1 MNCFSRSVAVI
12 TVQGVSKVYG
22 SRKVLDNISFVLGD
36 REILGFLGPNGAGK
50 STTMNI
56 IAGYTS
62 SNAGTVT
69 INGHEILDDPIWCK
83 RRIGYLPEHPPLY
96 PDMTVNAYLSFMFDL
111 KKLKLPKKEHIG
123 EICGTVGIDDVRGR
137 IIRNLSKGYQQ
148 RVGLAQAMLGNPEL
162 LILDEPTVG
171 LDPKQILEVRDLIR
185 NLGDRCTVIFSSHIL
200 QEVQAVARRIIVI
213 NNGVLIA
220 DDTPERLSGI
230 TSGDRAM
237 ILCAD
242 APPAELVP
250 LLEGLPGMK
259 SVERPGSPEETNPE
273 AIEYRL
279 EGEEGKDFRRDLF
292 ALLADRRW
300 PILSLRKSGASLED
314 IFLRLTAGDSTA
326 LSALSGKPVSAAGE
340 AAGRGAGTGGGANA
354 GNDAGDG
361 GTGEAAGR
369 GAGTGGGADAGDG
382 GAENS
387 AGGDE

>member
-1 MNCFSRSVAVI
+1 
-12 TVQGVSKVYG
+12 
-22 SRKVLDNISFVLGD
+22 VLDNISFVLGD

-69 INGHEILDDPIWCK
+69 INGHEILDDPIQCK
-83 RRIGYLPEHPPLY
+83 RRTGYLPEHPPLY

-111 KKLKLPKKEHIG
+111 KKLRLPKKEHIG
-123 EICGTVGIDDVRGR
+123 EICGTVGIGDVRGR

-171 LDPKQILEVRDLIR
+171 LDPKQILEARDLIR
-185 NLGDRCTVIFSSHIL
+185 GLGSRCAVIFSSHIL
-200 QEVQAVARRIIVI
+200 QEVQAVAQRIIVI

-220 DDTPERLSGI
+220 DDTPERLSVI

-250 LLEGLPGMK
+250 LLKGLPGMK
-259 SVERPGSPEETNPE
+259 SVERMGSPEEANPE

-279 EGEEGKDFRRDLF
+279 EGEEGRDFRRDLF

-314 IFLRLTAGDSTA
+314 IFLRLTAGDAAA
-326 LSALSGKPVSAAGE
+326 LSALSGKPAASGEGGNDAGE
-340 AAGRGAGTGGGANA
+340 AAGHGAGNGPGDDGGDGAGNGA
-354 GNDAGDG
+354 EVSAGEGGNDAG
-361 GTGEAAGR
+361 EAAGCSAGNGPGD
-369 GAGTGGGADAGDG
+369 GAGGGT
-382 GAENS
+382 ENG
-387 AGGDE
+387 AGGDK

>member
-1 MNCFSRSVAVI
+1 
-12 TVQGVSKVYG
+12 
-22 SRKVLDNISFVLGD
+22 VLDNISFVLGD

-69 INGHEILDDPIWCK
+69 IDGHEILDDPIQCK

-111 KKLKLPKKEHIG
+111 KKLRLPKKDHIG

-137 IIRNLSKGYQQ
+137 IIKNLSKGYQQ

-185 NLGDRCTVIFSSHIL
+185 GLGDHCAVIFSSHIL

-230 TSGDRAM
+230 TSGDRSQ

-242 APPAELVP
+242 APPEELVP
-250 LLEGLPGMK
+250 LLRGLRGIK
-259 SVERPGSPEETNPE
+259 SVERLGLPEETNPE
-273 AIEYRL
+273 AVEYRL

-292 ALLADRRW
+292 ALLAERRW

-314 IFLRLTAGDSTA
+314 IFLRLTAGDSSA
-326 LSALSGKPVSAAGE
+326 LSALSGKPAAGDD
-340 AAGRGAGTGGGANA
+340 AGGD
-354 GNDAGDG
+354 GNDAG
-361 GTGEAAGR
+361 
-369 GAGTGGGADAGDG
+369 G
-382 GAENS
+382 GAEKAAPEEAGAGEASAGNGADGES
-387 AGGDE
+387 GAGHGVENGAGGDE

>member
-1 MNCFSRSVAVI
+1 VI

-69 INGHEILDDPIWCK
+69 IDGHEILDDPIQCK

-111 KKLKLPKKEHIG
+111 KKLKLPKKEHIDG
-123 EICGTVGIDDVRGR
+123 ICGTVGITGVRGR

-185 NLGDRCTVIFSSHIL
+185 GLGDRCAVIFSSHIL

-213 NNGVLIA
+213 NNGVLVA

-230 TSGDRAM
+230 TSGDRTM
-237 ILCAD
+237 LLCAD
-242 APPAELVP
+242 APPEELAP
-250 LLEGLPGMK
+250 LLREMPGMK
-259 SVERPGSPEETNPE
+259 SVERLGPPEETNPE
-273 AIEYRL
+273 AVEYRL
-279 EGEEGKDFRRDLF
+279 EGEEGRDFRRDLF

-300 PILSLRKSGASLED
+300 PILSLRKGGASLED

-326 LSALSGKPVSAAGE
+326 LSALSGRPVRAAGE
-340 AAGRGAGTGGGANA
+340 DGGADDA
-354 GNDAGDG
+354 DSAENDAGD
-361 GTGEAAGR
+361 
-369 GAGTGGGADAGDG
+369 
-382 GAENS
+382 S